1 MDLRVYYQKIRDWD
15 SKIADEFPVVK
26 SKETTDGG
34 KDGTLTEV
42 SKHIAAKLIVD
53 GMADLAEDADLEKF
67 RADMAE
73 AKRAADAKVAAA
85 TAMQLAVV
93 PKQELD
99 ELRAHQARGA
109 KE

>member
-1 MDLRVYYQKIRDWD
+1 
-15 SKIADEFPVVK
+15 
-26 SKETTDGG
+26 
-34 KDGTLTEV
+34 
-42 SKHIAAKLIVD
+42 
-53 GMADLAEDADLEKF
+53 
-67 RADMAE
+67 
-73 AKRAADAKVAAA
+73 VAAA